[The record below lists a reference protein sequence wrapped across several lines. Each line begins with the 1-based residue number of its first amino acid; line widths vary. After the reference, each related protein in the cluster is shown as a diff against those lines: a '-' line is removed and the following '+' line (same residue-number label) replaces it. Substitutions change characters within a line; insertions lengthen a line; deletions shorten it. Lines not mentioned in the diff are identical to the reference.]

1 MRALWTLFWQIC
13 QLRRGPEDVPYSVQ
27 LLVLLAVL
35 DVALG
40 IGGQLLAAPDRL
52 RIAVSLTLLAAV
64 MDAAVFWGLLW
75 FKRLQAR
82 WVQGLTTMFG
92 IDLLLG
98 LVALPLTLLSH
109 VVEPKSAMVGLVV
122 VAQMLLVGWNIGLR
136 GFVFH
141 RALNIGLLLGNM
153 LSLALFMLNIFI
165 SIQLFPELVPVKG

>member
-1 MRALWTLFWQIC
+1 MKALWTLFWQIC

-40 IGGQLLAAPDRL
+40 IGGQLLASPDRL
-52 RIAVSLTLLAAV
+52 RIAVALTLLAVV

-75 FKRLQAR
+75 FKRLQTR
-82 WVQGLTTMFG
+82 WVQGLTTIFG

-109 VVEPKSAMVGLVV
+109 VVEPKSVMIGLVV

-141 RALNIGLLLGNM
+141 RALNIGLLQGNM

>member
-1 MRALWTLFWQIC
+1 MKALWTLFWQIC

-40 IGGQLLAAPDRL
+40 IGGQLLASPDRL
-52 RIAVSLTLLAAV
+52 RIAVALTLLAVV

-82 WVQGLTTMFG
+82 WVQGLTTIFG

-109 VVEPKSAMVGLVV
+109 VVEPKSVMIGLVV

>member
-1 MRALWTLFWQIC
+1 MKALWTLFWQIC

-52 RIAVSLTLLAAV
+52 RIAVALTLLAVV

-75 FKRLQAR
+75 FKRLQSR
-82 WVQGLTTMFG
+82 WVQGLTTIFG

-109 VVEPKSAMVGLVV
+109 VVEPKSVMIGLVV

>member
-1 MRALWTLFWQIC
+1 MKALWTLFWQIC

-52 RIAVSLTLLAAV
+52 RIAVSLTLLAVV

-75 FKRLQAR
+75 FKRLQSR
-82 WVQGLTTMFG
+82 WVQGLTTIFG

-109 VVEPKSAMVGLVV
+109 VVEPKSVMIGLVV

-141 RALNIGLLLGNM
+141 RALNIGLLQGNM